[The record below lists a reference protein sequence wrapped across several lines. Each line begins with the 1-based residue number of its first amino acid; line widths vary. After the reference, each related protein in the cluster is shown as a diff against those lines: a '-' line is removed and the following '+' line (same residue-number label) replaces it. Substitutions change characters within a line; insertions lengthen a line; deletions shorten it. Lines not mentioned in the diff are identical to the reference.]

1 MPFRHIPFLVC
12 FSLLVGLAGHA
23 QAELPRNFIQQGE
36 RFLAMGKYPA
46 ALARYSKV
54 IECCPGT
61 IEASEA
67 HNDIGVIHARQGD
80 MDRAIG
86 EYEAAL
92 QGVPYPLAHFNLG
105 KALANKFKENMENEE
120 LRTRAFFHLQEFRSY
135 LNSAAPLPPIVAS
148 QRNEIESY
156 LSSTMES
163 LAGRQ

>member
-1 MPFRHIPFLVC
+1 MLSRALLVIA
-12 FSLLVGLAGHA
+12 FYGLLVGFCDHA

-46 ALARYSKV
+46 AIARYSKV

-67 HNDIGVIHARQGD
+67 HNDIGVIHARQGN
-80 MDRAIG
+80 MDLAMK

-105 KALANKFKENMENEE
+105 KALADMFKENRDEE
-120 LRTRAFFHLQEFRSY
+120 LRKKAISHLAEFRSY
-135 LNSAAPLPPIVAS
+135 LSTAEKLPPVITS
-148 QRNEIESY
+148 QRNEIETF
-156 LSSTMES
+156 LASTMQTLSEN
-163 LAGRQ
+163 R